1 MANPAASFT
10 GGNLFSSGLVFAVNQ
25 EKYDGSYILTSLKFA
40 RQLFQYTTEVSA
52 INLKM
57 KEGTD
62 IDAFKRKL
70 ENTWANVFVCS
81 TVTNSRPTR
90 SAS

>member
-1 MANPAASFT
+1 MKTNKNHFNSRQ
-10 GGNLFSSGLVFAVNQ
+10 GLYDPSYEHDACGVGMLVN
-25 EKYDGSYILTSLKFA
+25 ILTSLKFA

-70 ENTWANVFVCS
+70 YCYEYK
-81 TVTNSRPTR
+81 
-90 SAS
+90 